1 MWERDFS
8 IQSKALYPG
17 SGSVP
22 LAVAGFYGLSCFPP
36 PPELSAMCFPSA
48 KAFGGVRMKPELLPA
63 LPKEGCGLGLCPHRL
78 CTDLPKPVLNT

>member
-36 PPELSAMCFPSA
+36 PPELWAMFSSCQSLWGCEDETRAPPST
-48 KAFGGVRMKPELLPA
+48 
-63 LPKEGCGLGLCPHRL
+63 PKEGCGLGLCPHRL
-78 CTDLPKPVLNT
+78 CTDLHKPVLNT

>member
-22 LAVAGFYGLSCFPP
+22 LAVAGFYGLSYFPP
-36 PPELSAMCFPSA
+36 PPELWAMCFPSA
-48 KAFGGVRMKPELLPA
+48 KAFEGVRMKPELLPA
-63 LPKEGCGLGLCPHRL
+63 LPRRVVGWVYAPIVFAQTSVNLS
-78 CTDLPKPVLNT
+78 